1 MAEVER
7 VRMRSATGFQ
17 QFSYALPFPFP
28 YLLVLIG
35 IGYLGL
41 LGMIWLIYHLRRRH
55 VTSKTRPLVQLSQF
69 PCSTCCVSFAEL
81 CNCCRM
87 TSLDACLNGLCPQR
101 RSHDCADLL
110 LCQACLGRPGR
121 LRKSIPLV
129 RCPVLCQSAYCEDT
143 TLCCFYCEFRA
154 KPLVPQPEQ

>member
-1 MAEVER
+1 MPISAVLFDVPSSVAEVEQ
-7 VRMRSATGFQ
+7 VRMMGATGFQ
-17 QFSYALPFPFP
+17 QFGHALPFPFP

-41 LGMIWLIYHLRRRH
+41 LGVIWLIYHLRRRR
-55 VTSKTRPLVQLSQF
+55 VIGKTRPLVQLPQF

-101 RSHDCADLL
+101 RVSFKFAANSLVMVLL
-110 LCQACLGRPGR
+110 F
-121 LRKSIPLV
+121 
-129 RCPVLCQSAYCEDT
+129 QSDE
-143 TLCCFYCEFRA
+143 
-154 KPLVPQPEQ
+154 